1 MKYPIN
7 SEFQKGGKLIQV
19 IVLGN
24 DGDVDWPA
32 DTSLFLTK
40 KQRGTTVLDEIL
52 VGGLE
57 SHSSIK
63 VLVEIFAFSSCESIE
78 ILEFEL
84 RHSKGKQKIGL
95 PIKMQFKMINKSQ
108 SLSNSS

>member
-1 MKYPIN
+1 M
-7 SEFQKGGKLIQV
+7 
-19 IVLGN
+19 
-24 DGDVDWPA
+24 
-32 DTSLFLTK
+32 
-40 KQRGTTVLDEIL
+40 LDEIL

-63 VLVEIFAFSSCESIE
+63 VLIEIFAFSSCENIE

-84 RHSKGKQKIGL
+84 RHSKGRYKIGL
-95 PIKMQFKMINKSQ
+95 PIKMQFKMIHKSQ